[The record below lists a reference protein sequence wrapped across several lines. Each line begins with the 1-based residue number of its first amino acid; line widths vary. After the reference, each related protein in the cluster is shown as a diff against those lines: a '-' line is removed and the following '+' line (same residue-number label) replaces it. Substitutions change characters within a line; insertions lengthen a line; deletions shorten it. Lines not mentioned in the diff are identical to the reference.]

1 MLSNAVKQAMKLTTA
16 TAIGIS
22 LATTAQ
28 ARDVVHDA
36 EYYILEAQNGKVWA
50 VEDEELDAKL
60 AELRAK
66 YGTPPNLVHL
76 MWDDQPFGAVG
87 VPAMQ
92 KIRGYETPNL
102 NQMAAE
108 GMLFTRMY
116 TEPSCTPT
124 RAAALSGQH
133 PMRNGM
139 YTVGFAVEYHGMSEE
154 TVTVA
159 EVLSEAG
166 YSTAFYGKAH
176 LGDIEEAYMHNQG
189 FDEAMV
195 AIYNQVASLWH
206 EQAEAANAVLGLK
219 PEVLAED
226 PFLLDDTFRTK
237 GWVSFYEGKKGG
249 DTLEWCGTSYE
260 CYKQFDGEAQKRAL
274 DFIRRNAEAKEPF
287 YLAWW
292 PQWVSFIPEPKKTS
306 LQRGIV
312 GDGYMNM
319 LDPAAGALMDTLK
332 ELGIA
337 ENTLVIA
344 MSDNGPMTHNP
355 PPGLGMGEGPFSG
368 GKGDFLEGG
377 VRVSAQAWWPGV
389 IEPGQIVGDII
400 HVTDLYTTFARL
412 GQAEKHLPTDRVID
426 GLDQTALLLNGETH
440 GRRDYVFIYTGNQL
454 GATVKGNFK
463 QHWISADPG
472 AASGIGAAYYD
483 LLNDPREQV
492 PLLVNMMHYKEPF
505 MRMRAR
511 HELWIDKYPNRE
523 AARGPAYTGI
533 ANARPETRA
542 VNEPPVEFEDLPF
555 DPREYIEHYGKLPP
569 GPSGEPDPN

>member
-1 MLSNAVKQAMKLTTA
+1 MMKSSIRCAMLSV
-16 TAIGIS
+16 
-22 LATTAQ
+22 LALA
-28 ARDVVHDA
+28 ASHVALAAELVHDA

-50 VEDEELDAKL
+50 VEDGELDEKL
-60 AELRAK
+60 AALREK
-66 YGTPPNLVHL
+66 YGSPPNLVHL

-87 VPAMQ
+87 IPAMQ

-102 NQMAAE
+102 NRMAEE

-133 PMRNGM
+133 PVRNGM
-139 YTVGFAVEYHGMSEE
+139 YTVGFPVEYKGMSAE

-166 YSTAFYGKAH
+166 YATAFFGKAH
-176 LGDIEEAYMHNQG
+176 LGDIEDAWMHNQG
-189 FDEAMV
+189 FDEALV
-195 AIYNQVASLWH
+195 TIYNQVLSLWNEGAESANATIGLMTEILAENPYQLDSTFSPTGWMNFYEAEKG
-206 EQAEAANAVLGLK
+206 EQA
-219 PEVLAED
+219 
-226 PFLLDDTFRTK
+226 R
-237 GWVSFYEGKKGG
+237 
-249 DTLEWCGTSYE
+249 EWCGVSYE
-260 CYKQFDGEAQKRAL
+260 CYRKFDAEAQARAL
-274 DFIRRNAEAKEPF
+274 DFIKRKAKAKQPF

-292 PQWVSFIPEPKKTS
+292 PQWVSFIPDPSKTS
-306 LQRGIV
+306 LQRGLV
-312 GDGYMNM
+312 GDGYMSM
-319 LDPAAGALMDTLK
+319 LDPAAGALMETLE

-344 MSDNGPMTHNP
+344 MADNGPMTHNP

-377 VRVSAQAWWPGV
+377 IRVPAQAWWPGV
-389 IEPGQIVGDII
+389 IQGGQVAGDII

-412 GQAEKHLPTDRVID
+412 ANAEKHLPTDRVID
-426 GLDQTALLLNGETH
+426 GIDQTSLLLNGETH
-440 GRRDYVFIYTGNQL
+440 GRRDYVFIYTGNML
-454 GATVKGNFK
+454 GATVKDHYK
-463 QHWISADPG
+463 QHWISSDPG
-472 AASGIGAAYYD
+472 AASGIGAAYFD
-483 LLNDPREQV
+483 LLNDPREDV
-492 PLLVNMMHYKEPF
+492 PLLTNMLHFKEPF

-511 HELWIDKYPNRE
+511 HELWMKKYPNRE

-542 VNEPPVEFEDLPF
+542 VNTPMVEFGNLPF
-555 DPREYIEHYGKLPP
+555 DPLEFIEHLDELPA

>member
-1 MLSNAVKQAMKLTTA
+1 MDRNTLLAALAACSIFTSQAA
-16 TAIGIS
+16 TAK
-22 LATTAQ
+22 
-28 ARDVVHDA
+28 DMVHDA

-50 VEDEELDAKL
+50 VEDGELDDKL
-60 AELRAK
+60 AALRK
-66 YGTPPNLVHL
+66 KHDTPPNLVHL

-87 VPAMQ
+87 IPAMQ
-92 KIRGYETPNL
+92 KIRGYETPHL
-102 NQMAAE
+102 NRMAEE

-139 YTVGFAVEYHGMSEE
+139 YVVGFPVEYHGMSEE

-166 YSTAFYGKAH
+166 YATAFYGKAH

-189 FDEAMV
+189 FDEALV
-195 AIYNQVASLWH
+195 AVYNQVGSLWH
-206 EQAEAANAVLGLK
+206 EGAESANAVLGLV
-219 PEVLAED
+219 PELLAED
-226 PFLLDDTFRTK
+226 PFLLDDTFRTQ
-237 GWVSFYEGKKGG
+237 GWVSFYEGRKGG
-249 DTLEWCGTSYE
+249 ETLEWCGTSYE
-260 CYKQFDGEAQKRAL
+260 CYKKFDPEAQARAL
-274 DFIRRNAEAKEPF
+274 DFMKRSTEAEKPF

-292 PQWVSFIPEPKKTS
+292 PQWVSFIPDPVKTS

-312 GDGYMNM
+312 GDGYMTM
-319 LDPAAGALMDTLK
+319 LDPAVEELMKTLT

-344 MSDNGPMTHNP
+344 MADNGPMTHNP

-377 VRVSAQAWWPGV
+377 VRVPAQAWWPGV
-389 IEPGQIVGDII
+389 IEPGQVVGDII
-400 HVTDLYTTFARL
+400 HVTDLFTTFIRL
-412 GQAEKHLPTDRVID
+412 AQAQKHAPKDRVID
-426 GLDQTALLLNGETH
+426 GVDQTALLLNGETH

-454 GATVKGNFK
+454 GATIKGNFK
-463 QHWISADPG
+463 QHWISSDPG
-472 AASGIGAAYYD
+472 ASSGIGAAYFD
-483 LLNDPREQV
+483 LLNDPRESV

-511 HELWIDKYPNRE
+511 HELWIKKYPNME
-523 AARGPAYTGI
+523 AGRGPAYTGI
-533 ANARPETRA
+533 ANARPETIE
-542 VNEPPVEFEDLPF
+542 VNTPKVEFKNLPF
-555 DPREYIEHYGKLPP
+555 DPLEFIDHLDELPA
-569 GPSGEPDPN
+569 GPAGEPDPN